1 MHETILNTPLGV
13 RQLSQEIIK
22 ESTELLVINSVV
34 LERELKRDLESYR
47 NSFSNIPTLFGQ
59 ENLELNTELGLWM
72 FFNSVNIC
80 FKDSEK
86 GLEYKLETTAG
97 EEYGKLTQ
105 HGENNSL
112 YLGRERAV
120 RIAGLASFLI
130 AHGSK
135 NPTDFL
141 ELTGFDTQPLLNALG
156 NSGYFKDRF
165 MKRQQLAIHNLN
177 QVLVARG
184 SGQIANIDTLTVMA
198 DYRIPQLLYNSGV
211 VELSK
216 RLEARLLSQEPLL
229 ENSEEELALR
239 ASAVVAGKRLSQ
251 KMKLPESEIDGLL
264 WGLTKKKEKNGDL
277 PIPHMLVATDRY

>member
-59 ENLELNTELGLWM
+59 ENLELNTELGLWL
-72 FFNSVNIC
+72 FFNSVNFC

-86 GLEYKLETTAG
+86 GLEYKFATKAG
-97 EEYGKLTQ
+97 GVVPRSTGLVFAMMESGIDWGDFERVSRLSSEEWANLAQ
-105 HGENNSL
+105 LGENNSL

-120 RIAGLASFLI
+120 RIAGFASFLI

-198 DYRIPQLLYNSGV
+198 DYRIPQLLYNS
-211 VELSK
+211 
-216 RLEARLLSQEPLL
+216 
-229 ENSEEELALR
+229 
-239 ASAVVAGKRLSQ
+239 
-251 KMKLPESEIDGLL
+251 
-264 WGLTKKKEKNGDL
+264 
-277 PIPHMLVATDRY
+277 